1 MFERNRYSDWLK
13 SLRTF
18 KWLKSLRSHLRNIDW
33 LKCFRVDHAR
43 RLSTKLLAKMLL
55 QFSRYVSKHLNGQK
69 SCADFAA
76 FLRGESVFWLVHM
89 MNTAKFACTRDEKR
103 EDLTRVGPAG
113 VLHRKR
119 KNGKLARDRH
129 CIKTT
134 TFMLKLTVY
143 NYWRDANNYQHTCFY
158 KIIHFSV

>member
-76 FLRGESVFWLVHM
+76 FLRGESVF
-89 MNTAKFACTRDEKR
+89 
-103 EDLTRVGPAG
+103 
-113 VLHRKR
+113 
-119 KNGKLARDRH
+119 
-129 CIKTT
+129 
-134 TFMLKLTVY
+134 
-143 NYWRDANNYQHTCFY
+143 
-158 KIIHFSV
+158 